1 MKKTRRLLAV
11 FLAAAVLFPTAQVS
25 AGASAPAVS
34 ADETVYVN
42 LDYYGKTSDVNIV
55 KGYSLNGNSKITDYG
70 SYDGVL
76 NMSNEARPQISGDA
90 VTWNLPAGTQSF
102 YSQYTPKDKN
112 VSLPWTF
119 DISYKLNGMPTD
131 PGKLAGVSGLVE
143 IDVKATPNKN
153 VSSYLKNNMLLEL
166 GTAFKMKDT
175 YSLEAPGAQLQA
187 LGEYKAVVF
196 AAVPGEEKEYTIRVG
211 TKKFDT
217 VGLLMMMEPGTLN
230 TFKDIKDIKSDKDK
244 VKSSLDAINDSTDSI
259 LDTLTEMTGGITG
272 IESGLNSADAARSYI
287 SQNKGS
293 VYQNADAAIASLSS
307 ISKQMSAMIPHMQ
320 EGESAVQDVNAD
332 INTLNTT
339 LQSTSGTLYSLSN
352 HIGSLKDSISDLR
365 DTLDNLDATTEDA
378 ADKLSDLK
386 SELKDE
392 QAAITTDK
400 AVLQSAT
407 KTLSAQNSALLSSS
421 AALSTDLSTLLGS
434 DLKEKLAE
442 MQAAGASGAELLAFE
457 EMLEGLQSDSTAF
470 ITALDTLSDTSKAL
484 PTLLNQ
490 LSGEST
496 DILGS
501 SASLMGTLEGYL
513 DDLHDGHD
521 SADKLLKT
529 SNLIGGDIQSLLDSC
544 QKAITDVN
552 NITGTANK
560 YKSGAI
566 DTLKDSEALT
576 GSLSSGIGSAQS
588 FLTSLESLMK
598 TSGTKLDDAAK
609 KTLGGSISVLQKSL
623 EGIGKTDTIRNA
635 SDTINKT
642 VDNEIDKYEKDNNLL
657 NLDYE
662 AKPVSFTS
670 SKNPAPSSVQI
681 VMRTQEITTEN
692 NSQNIKDQE
701 KADSYVSPLAR
712 IGNIF
717 AKIWSA
723 IQSIFS
729 GG

>member
-1 MKKTRRLLAV
+1 MKKMRRVAATFLAV
-11 FLAAAVLFPTAQVS
+11 AVLVPLTQIS
-25 AGASAPAVS
+25 AGASAPAAT

-42 LDYYGKTSDVNIV
+42 LDYYGKTSGVNIV
-55 KGYSLNGNSKITDYG
+55 KGYSLNGNSTITDYG
-70 SYDGVL
+70 SYDSVL
-76 NMSNEARPQISGDA
+76 NMSSEVKPQVSGDT
-90 VTWNLPAGTQSF
+90 VTWSLPAGTQSF

-131 PGKLAGVSGLVE
+131 PAKLAGVSGLVE
-143 IDVKATPNKN
+143 IDIKATPNKS
-153 VSSYLKNNMLLEL
+153 VSTYLKNDMLLEL

-175 YSLEAPGAQLQA
+175 YSLEAPGSQLQT
-187 LGEYKAVVF
+187 LGEYKAIVF

-217 VGLLMMMEPGTLN
+217 VGLLMMMEPGTMS

-244 VKSSLDAINDSTDSI
+244 VQSSLDAINSSADSI
-259 LDTLTEMTGGITG
+259 LGILTEMTGSITEV
-272 IESGLNSADAARSYI
+272 ESGLNSADDARSYI
-287 SQNKGS
+287 AGNKSG
-293 VYQNADAAIASLSS
+293 VYQNADAAIASLSA
-307 ISKQMSAMIPHMQ
+307 ISKQLSALIPHMQ
-320 EGESAVQDVNAD
+320 EGESAVQDVNSD
-332 INTLNTT
+332 INAMNAT
-339 LQSTSGTLYSLSN
+339 LQSTGGTLNSLSS
-352 HIGSLKDSISDLR
+352 HIGSLKSSVSDLR
-365 DTLDNLDATTEDA
+365 DTLDDLDDTTKDA
-378 ADKLSDLK
+378 SDRLSDLK
-386 SELKDE
+386 LELKDE

-434 DLKEKLAE
+434 DLKEKLEE

-496 DILGS
+496 DILSS
-501 SASLMGTLEGYL
+501 SASLMGTLEDYT
-513 DDLHDGHD
+513 DELHDGHD

-529 SNLIGGDIQSLLDSC
+529 SNLIGSDIQSLLDSC
-544 QKAITDVN
+544 QSALTNVN
-552 NITGTANK
+552 NAAGTANK
-560 YKSGAI
+560 YKDGAVS
-566 DTLKDSEALT
+566 TLKDSEALT
-576 GSLSSGIGSAQS
+576 KSLSSGIGSAQS

-609 KTLGGSISVLQKSL
+609 KTLSGSISVLQKSL
-623 EGIGKTDTIRNA
+623 KGIGKTDTIKIAN
-635 SDTINKT
+635 DTINQT
-642 VDNEIDKYEKDNNLL
+642 VNNEIDKYEKDNNLL

-670 SKNPAPSSVQI
+670 SKNPTPSSIQI
-681 VMRTQEITTEN
+681 VMRTQEITTED

-701 KADSYVSPLAR
+701 KAESYVSPLTR
-712 IGNIF
+712 IANIF
-717 AKIWSA
+717 SKIWSA
-723 IQSIFS
+723 IQSVFS
-729 GG
+729 GS